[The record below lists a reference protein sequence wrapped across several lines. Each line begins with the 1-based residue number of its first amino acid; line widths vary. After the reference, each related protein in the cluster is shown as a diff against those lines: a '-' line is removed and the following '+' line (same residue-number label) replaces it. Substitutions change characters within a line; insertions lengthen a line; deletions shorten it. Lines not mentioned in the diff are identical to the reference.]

1 MLFMQPDG
9 VFNTTLYQDVTYTTC
24 GCKVRNQCTL
34 NHALAVFIAAP
45 PTLSYVCACVVYT
58 RGLKLW
64 SPENYTTVHV
74 LGVIQHLSLVR
85 LPFRQ
90 WMQRQPVGA
99 MQSASANMERVTP
112 PSSKKGRRS
121 YVLQRDFRVLE
132 REQRVTRILNSGAFR
147 SELEGIMKS
156 QIDGSRRPPKL
167 SKAIQRLQEN
177 VVEATA
183 SRHGQGTASLQVTVP
198 AQPVLPIDDLRGVN
212 ASKYTL
218 AERHLRCKLAAV
230 YRLVDMFGWSQLIHN
245 HITVSVHP

>member
-1 MLFMQPDG
+1 MDSAVEHLRAQQLYCSSCSG
-9 VFNTTLYQDVTYTTC
+9 VLSGPIFGTTAFSSVDAKKTSW
-24 GCKVRNQCTL
+24 
-34 NHALAVFIAAP
+34 P
-45 PTLSYVCACVVYT
+45 
-58 RGLKLW
+58 
-64 SPENYTTVHV
+64 
-74 LGVIQHLSLVR
+74 LG
-85 LPFRQ
+85 P
-90 WMQRQPVGA
+90 
-99 MQSASANMERVTP
+99 MQSAPANMERVTP

-132 REQRVTRILNSGAFR
+132 REQRVTKILNSGAFR
-147 SELEGIMKS
+147 SELEGIMKG

-245 HITVSVHP
+245 HITVSIRP

>member
-1 MLFMQPDG
+1 MRSI
-9 VFNTTLYQDVTYTTC
+9 Y
-24 GCKVRNQCTL
+24 K
-34 NHALAVFIAAP
+34 A
-45 PTLSYVCACVVYT
+45 
-58 RGLKLW
+58 LKLW
-64 SPENYTTVHV
+64 SPENCTTVHV

-85 LPFRQ
+85 PPFRQ
-90 WMQRQPVGA
+90 WMQRQPVGS

-183 SRHGQGTASLQVTVP
+183 SRHGQSTASLQVTVP

-245 HITVSVHP
+245 HITVSIHP